1 MFPTLLIIFLIGLF
15 VGSFLNVISD
25 RVVRNEA
32 IFFGRSHCDTC
43 KHKLAPKDLVP
54 LLSFIFIKGKCR
66 YCKTKLSVYYPTAE
80 ILTGLV
86 FVLAYFTKSV
96 LPAVVFCAYIVLFL
110 TDAKYTLIPNKV
122 VIPAIIFVFGFLLV
136 TNIYTLFSLRT
147 NLENDA
153 LGKYKGSIGKYLLRT
168 DFYNAR
174 VAETLKHLGL
184 TLFSSLS
191 ISLFFIFLIFITK
204 GRGMGGGDVTLGF
217 LIGLFNGFPT
227 NILAIF
233 LGFLF
238 GTIFSLG
245 LILTKQKSIKD
256 TIPFGP
262 FLIVGSVVA
271 YFFGKQLLSWYFGLF

>member
-153 LGKYKGSIGKYLLRT
+153 IGKYLLRT

>member
-66 YCKTKLSVYYPTAE
+66 YCKVKLSFYYPTAE

-153 LGKYKGSIGKYLLRT
+153 IGKYLLRT